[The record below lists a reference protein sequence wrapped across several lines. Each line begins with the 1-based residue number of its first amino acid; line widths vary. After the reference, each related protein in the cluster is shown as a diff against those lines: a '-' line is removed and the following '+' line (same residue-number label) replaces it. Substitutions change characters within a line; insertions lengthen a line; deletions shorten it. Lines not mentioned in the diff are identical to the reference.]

1 VLGDH
6 RAMIATLKTVA
17 TLSDYGVSIVPR
29 ARREIRRWAAAAAAI
44 PDPVLRSHATH
55 AVLVDGR
62 NAEAVAALAATA
74 PRRQRRTTVELLV
87 AYQLLVDYVDTLGE
101 RVCADE
107 LRRGLRLGMALVS
120 AARPPTSPID
130 LDPLGDDGGY
140 LVALVTTCRGRFRR
154 LPAAE
159 AVAEEV
165 EAAALRCGQ
174 ALAYTH
180 AATRSGTLG
189 ELRGWAAEN
198 ATADYSWWEVAA
210 GGNSS
215 IAILAL
221 LAAAADPLTNGR
233 DAAAVAS
240 SYWPHVCVMSTMLD
254 SLADYEQDR
263 MSGEFS
269 FVSHYP
275 DVHAARDGLTRA
287 TQRSL
292 AATKPLRRPHRH
304 TMIVR
309 GVAGYYAASA
319 ASGSLAAEVAPSV
332 IAQLGRAAKPIVL
345 ALRARHRRSR
355 DAGPVRSSTTVFL
368 TRSRG
373 SVRGPGGSGSS
384 TTNCDGTGDFE

>member
-1 VLGDH
+1 
-6 RAMIATLKTVA
+6 MIATLKTFA

-55 AVLVDGR
+55 AIVVDSR

-101 RVCADE
+101 RLCADE
-107 LRRGLRLGMALVS
+107 LRHGLRLGMALVS
-120 AARPPTSPID
+120 AIHPPSSPID
-130 LDPLGDDGGY
+130 LDSLSNDGGY

-159 AVAEEV
+159 VVAHEA
-165 EAAALRCGQ
+165 EAAAARCAQ

-180 AATRSGTLG
+180 TATRNGTLG
-189 ELRGWAAEN
+189 ELQSWTAAEKE
-198 ATADYSWWEVAA
+198 AAGYAWWEIAA

-221 LAAAADPLTNGR
+221 LAAAADPLTTRR
-233 DAAAVAS
+233 DAVALAS
-240 SYWPHVCVMSTMLD
+240 AYWPHLCVMSTMLD
-254 SLADYEQDR
+254 SLTDYERDR
-263 MSGEFS
+263 VSGEFS

-275 DVHAARDGLTRA
+275 DAGAARDGLTRA

-292 AATKPLRRPHRH
+292 AAVKPLRRSRIH

-309 GVAGYYAASA
+309 GVGGYYAAHATSDT
-319 ASGSLAAEVAPSV
+319 LAAEVAPDV
-332 IAQLGRAAKPIVL
+332 VAQLGRAATPIVL
-345 ALRARHRRSR
+345 ALRRRHRDSCRTH
-355 DAGPVRSSTTVFL
+355 PVRSRTAAFL
-368 TRSRG
+368 TRARG

-384 TTNCDGTGDFE
+384 TTNCDGTGDFD